1 MRNLLFGLFVG
12 ALIFGGAFCILLAV
26 TSQNSVNILIL
37 NATLGGALMATAI
50 LVVIARGMERLERR
64 FEAMERLMRDQNKLQ
79 RYVARQNRRQQN
91 RGWKMQRAPVALQEA
106 EKARPEK
113 AQS

>member
-26 TSQNSVNILIL
+26 TSQNTVNILIL

-50 LVVIARGMERLERR
+50 LLVIARGMERLERR
-64 FEAMERLMRDQNKLQ
+64 FETLERLMRDQNKLQ
-79 RYVARQNRRQQN
+79 RYIARQSRQQS
-91 RGWKMQRAPVALQEA
+91 RGWKMQRAPAALQDAEKVRA
-106 EKARPEK
+106 EKAQP
-113 AQS
+113 